1 MNIVIFG
8 AGAIGSLFG
17 GILAKNNNVYLIGR
31 KNHVKQIRKKGLR
44 VASGAYLYRHRC
56 MGCTC

>member
-17 GILAKNNNVYLIGR
+17 GILAKNNNVVLIGR
-31 KNHVKQIRKKGLR
+31 KNHVEKIKKNADVYVEL
-44 VASGAYLYRHRC
+44 AKTYLAFYPHKI
-56 MGCTC
+56 